1 MYLIDTNVISEL
13 ERRTPNPVVLEWM
26 DAQNSAELHLSVIT
40 VLEIRSGILK
50 AARKDSD
57 RAARLRQ
64 WYEQRVLTGFSGRIL
79 PVDLEVGEAA
89 APLHVPK
96 TASAHDALIAGTA
109 LARGFA
115 LVTRNVKDFQD
126 RGVRLIN
133 PWGAN
138 QP

>member
-1 MYLIDTNVISEL
+1 
-13 ERRTPNPVVLEWM
+13 M

-40 VLEIRSGILK
+40 VLEIRIGILK

-64 WYEQRVLTGFSGRIL
+64 RYEQRVLTGFSGRIL

-89 APLHVPK
+89 APCVPK

-115 LVTRNVKDFQD
+115 LVIRNVKDFQG